1 MRFLQTLPGSLAV
14 LLLACGG
21 TVGATVDHDA
31 GVPGVDSGARGG
43 PDAGGA
49 TDAGGGPLLGTLVV
63 NTRTSPLNET
73 FVAMLFPSSPAAAV
87 CPGASATAGACCLFP
102 PVVEGGQLTD
112 DGGTGTGTP
121 SFGESAGV
129 LTLRDDT
136 SGASIGTYDFGS
148 RGYQVP
154 ADLTPPP
161 WQPGDS
167 LTVSATGA
175 QIGAFTVS
183 APALPPPTMQFPSS
197 IATTEALHVTWQPD
211 PNADT
216 MTVQVLYA
224 SEVIVCTVR
233 DSDGA
238 VTVDPSLL
246 STFHSGLTTELAAYR
261 EADRYAQTPKGR
273 VELSSF
279 AYSATSQAPVK

>member
-1 MRFLQTLPGSLAV
+1 MRFLHAVPGPLAV

-31 GVPGVDSGARGG
+31 GVPGVDSGAATE
-43 PDAGGA
+43 PDAGS
-49 TDAGGGPLLGTLVV
+49 GPLLGTLVV
-63 NTRTSPLNET
+63 DTRPSPLSET
-73 FVAMLFPSSPAAAV
+73 FVPRLFPGSSATSV
-87 CPGASATAGACCLFP
+87 CQGASATAGSCCLFP
-102 PVVEGGQLTD
+102 PVGLPSNVTA
-112 DGGTGTGTP
+112 DGGTGTAIP

-136 SGASIGTYDFGS
+136 SGASIGTFDFGNL
-148 RGYQVP
+148 GYQVP
-154 ADLTPPP
+154 GELTPPP

-167 LTVSATGA
+167 LSVSATGD

-183 APALPPPTMQFPSS
+183 APALSPPTMQFPSS
-197 IATTEALHVTWQPD
+197 ITPTDGLKVTWQPD

-233 DSDGA
+233 DADGA

-261 EADRYAQTPKGR
+261 ETDRYAQTPGGR
-273 VELSSF
+273 VEFSSF